1 MATMTY
7 LQLCQRVAK
16 ECGVSTNT
24 TVPSTITAQ
33 TGILGDIVNW
43 VATAWEE
50 IQARHQNWRWMRSRF
65 SVSATVGDDSY
76 AYGDCT
82 DDIASAAISR
92 FRRWWPLDDQGYNNA
107 KIYLT
112 SAGVGTENWLRFIPY
127 ASFRSIY
134 KIGTQTNGYPA
145 FITVDPQNNLL
156 LGPAPD
162 GTYTVSGEY
171 QRGGLALDD
180 DNDTPDLPA
189 DFHMLI
195 VWRAAQKYGEFKSAP
210 EVFSRAVRTGNIL
223 MRQLELD
230 QLPPMA
236 TAGPLA

>member
-1 MATMTY
+1 MATMTF
-7 LQLCQRVAK
+7 LQMCQRVAR

-24 TVPSTITAQ
+24 TVPSTVTSQ
-33 TGILGDIVNW
+33 TGILADIVNW

-82 DDIASAAISR
+82 DSIDSAAISR
-92 FRRWWPLDDQGYNNA
+92 FRRWWPLDDEGNNNIF
-107 KIYLT
+107 IYLT
-112 SAGVGTENWLRFIPY
+112 SAGAGTQTRLSYLPWSI
-127 ASFRSIY
+127 FRQMY
-134 KIGTQTNGYPA
+134 RIGTQNNGYPA
-145 FITVDPQNNLL
+145 YVSIDPQNNLV
-156 LGPAPD
+156 LGPPPD
-162 GTYTVSGEY
+162 GTYTVTGEY
-171 QRGGLALDD
+171 QRGGLVLDD
-180 DNDTPDLPA
+180 DADTPDLPA
-189 DFHMLI
+189 DYHMLI

-230 QLPPMA
+230 QLPQMS
-236 TAGPLA
+236 TAGPLV